1 MYTSTSSSFVSISKK
16 AIFAGLISA
25 TVAGATL
32 IGAASPALASTRGW
46 IHEGNTWS
54 YQVSKDTYAK
64 GWYHAPNGKWFYFN
78 KDNYKMVTGKLT
90 DDHKDYWLDENA
102 GLLYDAWVQDA
113 KGNWLHTDDNGV
125 LATGWFKT
133 KSGYWFYFNQDHT
146 MKTGIL
152 TDKGYTFWLD
162 KNDGLLYNEWVKD
175 ESGKWL
181 RTDGNGCLVKGWYH
195 APNGKWFYFNK
206 DNYKMVTGK
215 LTDDN
220 KDYWLDENAGL
231 LYDAWVQDAKGNWLH
246 TDDNGVLATGW
257 FKTKSGYW
265 FYFNQDHT
273 MKTGILT
280 DKGYTF
286 WLDKNDGLLYNE
298 WVKDESGKWL
308 RTDGNGCLVKG
319 WYHAPNGKWFYFNKD
334 NYKMVTGKLTD
345 DHKDYWLDEN
355 AGLLYDSW
363 VQDAKGNWLHTDENG
378 CLVKGW
384 YQTLY
389 NEKWWYFNDDYK
401 LATGKVTDKGFD
413 YWVDASQGVVYDSW
427 VQDAQGNWLYA
438 DKWSFLVK
446 GWYHAPNGK
455 WFYFND
461 DYTLRTDPLVEKGKR
476 YYFDINMGLI
486 RTEPLTQGSESAN
499 KPSSSSTGRVLDTDK
514 NHKPFGATRWVVDKP
529 AWTETKYTV
538 TTKYTNGHIVSVSTT
553 DPNDLAHIEDTD
565 AMQAWREGKYPGIKT
580 EEEAR
585 KEFWTTKLARLKAAE
600 NCKYLSTHEFKPGE
614 AGTWTEL
621 PLKTETI
628 EHPEQGHW
636 E

>member
-64 GWYHAPNGKWFYFN
+64 GWYYTPSGKWFYFD

-90 DDHKDYWLDENA
+90 DDNKDYWLDENA
-102 GLLYDAWVQDA
+102 GLLYDPWVQDA

-181 RTDGNGCLVKGWYH
+181 HTDGNGCLVKGWYH

-206 DNYKMVTGK
+206 DNYQMVTGK

-231 LYDAWVQDAKGNWLH
+231 LYDPWVQDAKGNWLH

-308 RTDGNGCLVKG
+308 HTDG
-319 WYHAPNGKWFYFNKD
+319 
-334 NYKMVTGKLTD
+334 
-345 DHKDYWLDEN
+345 
-355 AGLLYDSW
+355 
-363 VQDAKGNWLHTDENG
+363 NG

-461 DYTLRTDPLVEKGKR
+461 DHTLRTEPLVEKGNR
-476 YYFDINMGLI
+476 YYFDVNMGLI

-499 KPSSSSTGRVLDTDK
+499 KPSSSSTGRVLGTNK
-514 NHKPFGATRWVVDKP
+514 NHKPYGAARWVVDKP
-529 AWTETKYTV
+529 AQTV
-538 TTKYTNGHIVSVSTT
+538 KVVHMQIRFMNGHVIVRESSDPKDMELVT
-553 DPNDLAHIEDTD
+553 DWKQFNYWKEHKNEMMPDFQK
-565 AMQAWREGKYPGIKT
+565 MT
-580 EEEAR
+580 EEEALR
-585 KEFWTTKLARLKAAE
+585 YYSKPKMARDLLDEAAE
-600 NCKYLSTHEFKPGE
+600 YERTHKFKPGE
-614 AGTWTEL
+614 PANSTVDGDKVFY
-621 PLKTETI
+621 KTI
-628 EHPEQGHW
+628 PEQGHW

>member
-64 GWYHAPNGKWFYFN
+64 GWYYTPSGKWFYFDKDNYKMVTGKLTDDNKDYWLDENAGLLYDRWVQDSQGNWLHTDDNGVLATGWFKTKSGYWFYFNQDHTMKTGILTDRGYTFWLDKNDGLLYNEWVKDESGKWLHTDGNGCLVKGWYHAPNGKWFYFN
-78 KDNYKMVTGKLT
+78 KDNYQMVTGKLT
-90 DDHKDYWLDENA
+90 DDNKDYWLDENA
-102 GLLYDAWVQDA
+102 GLLYDRWAQDA

-152 TDKGYTFWLD
+152 TDRGYTFWLD

-181 RTDGNGCLVKGWYH
+181 HTDG
-195 APNGKWFYFNK
+195 
-206 DNYKMVTGK
+206 
-215 LTDDN
+215 
-220 KDYWLDENAGL
+220 
-231 LYDAWVQDAKGNWLH
+231 
-246 TDDNGVLATGW
+246 
-257 FKTKSGYW
+257 
-265 FYFNQDHT
+265 
-273 MKTGILT
+273 
-280 DKGYTF
+280 
-286 WLDKNDGLLYNE
+286 
-298 WVKDESGKWL
+298 
-308 RTDGNGCLVKG
+308 
-319 WYHAPNGKWFYFNKD
+319 
-334 NYKMVTGKLTD
+334 
-345 DHKDYWLDEN
+345 
-355 AGLLYDSW
+355 
-363 VQDAKGNWLHTDENG
+363 NG

-461 DYTLRTDPLVEKGKR
+461 DHTLRTEPLVEKGNR
-476 YYFDINMGLI
+476 YYFDVNMGLI

-499 KPSSSSTGRVLDTDK
+499 KPSSSSTGKIGTDK
-514 NHKPFGATRWVVDKP
+514 NHKPYGATRWVVDKP
-529 AWTETKYTV
+529 AWTEKIHHSITKY
-538 TTKYTNGHIVSVSTT
+538 KNGHVVDHKASEDSPEYEWVIDTPMRRWWNKHKQLLTGKANKFNKRVCDLTPAEADIEFRMRKFAMESEHEAAQYDGNHTSKKGEPANSTVLQKVEIV
-553 DPNDLAHIEDTD
+553 
-565 AMQAWREGKYPGIKT
+565 
-580 EEEAR
+580 
-585 KEFWTTKLARLKAAE
+585 
-600 NCKYLSTHEFKPGE
+600 
-614 AGTWTEL
+614 
-621 PLKTETI
+621 

>member
-1 MYTSTSSSFVSISKK
+1 MYTSTSSSFVSVSKK

-64 GWYHAPNGKWFYFN
+64 GWYYTPSGKWFYFD

-90 DDHKDYWLDENA
+90 DDNKDYWLDENA
-102 GLLYDAWVQDA
+102 GLLYDRWVQDA

-181 RTDGNGCLVKGWYH
+181 HTDGNGCLVKGWYH
-195 APNGKWFYFNK
+195 APNGKWFYFDK

-231 LYDAWVQDAKGNWLH
+231 LYDRWVQDAKGNWLH

-308 RTDGNGCLVKG
+308 HTDG
-319 WYHAPNGKWFYFNKD
+319 
-334 NYKMVTGKLTD
+334 
-345 DHKDYWLDEN
+345 
-355 AGLLYDSW
+355 
-363 VQDAKGNWLHTDENG
+363 NG

-461 DYTLRTDPLVEKGKR
+461 DHTLRTEPLVEKGNR
-476 YYFDINMGLI
+476 YYFDVNMGLI

-514 NHKPFGATRWVVDKP
+514 NHKPYGATRWVVDKP
-529 AWTETKYTV
+529 AWEETKYTL
-538 TTKYTNGHIVSVSTT
+538 TDKYMNGHIISVSTT
-553 DPNDLAHIEDTD
+553 DPNDLVHIEDTKS
-565 AMQAWREGKYPGIKT
+565 MQAWREGKYPSIKT

-585 KEFWTTKLARLKAAE
+585 KEFWTTRLAQKLALKSGE
-600 NCKYLSTHEFKPGE
+600 YQMKHEFKPGE
-614 AGTWTEL
+614 AGNWTTLQQKEII
-621 PLKTETI
+621 K
-628 EHPEQGHW
+628 HPEQGHW

>member
-1 MYTSTSSSFVSISKK
+1 MYTSTSSSFVSTSKK

-64 GWYHAPNGKWFYFN
+64 GWYYTPSGKWFYFN

-102 GLLYDAWVQDA
+102 GLLYDRWVQDA

-125 LATGWFKT
+125 LVTGWFKT

-175 ESGKWL
+175 ESGNWL
-181 RTDGNGCLVKGWYH
+181 RTDGNGCLLTGWYH

-206 DNYKMVTGK
+206 DSYQMVTGK
-215 LTDDN
+215 LTDDH

-231 LYDAWVQDAKGNWLH
+231 LYDRWVQDAKGNWLH
-246 TDDNGVLATGW
+246 TDDNGVLVTGW

-298 WVKDESGKWL
+298 WVKDESGNWL
-308 RTDGNGCLVKG
+308 RTDGNGCL
-319 WYHAPNGKWFYFNKD
+319 
-334 NYKMVTGKLTD
+334 LT
-345 DHKDYWLDEN
+345 
-355 AGLLYDSW
+355 
-363 VQDAKGNWLHTDENG
+363 
-378 CLVKGW
+378 
-384 YQTLY
+384 
-389 NEKWWYFNDDYK
+389 
-401 LATGKVTDKGFD
+401 
-413 YWVDASQGVVYDSW
+413 
-427 VQDAQGNWLYA
+427 
-438 DKWSFLVK
+438 

-461 DYTLRTDPLVEKGKR
+461 DHTLRTEPLVEKGNR
-476 YYFDINMGLI
+476 YYFDVNMGLI

-499 KPSSSSTGRVLDTDK
+499 KPSSSSTGKILGTDK
-514 NHKPFGATRWVVDKP
+514 NNKPCGATRWVVDKP
-529 AWTETKYTV
+529 AWKERTELSLIATWHGCPKTGAKPHQII
-538 TTKYTNGHIVSVSTT
+538 TTSR
-553 DPNDLAHIEDTD
+553 DPNDWKPMVAEGELRAWQTGKLLGISKLFHKPYSDLSEEQMKEDILKYRPTTLLAQRHNDEVC
-565 AMQAWREGKYPGIKT
+565 AYQS
-580 EEEAR
+580 
-585 KEFWTTKLARLKAAE
+585 LKIAE
-600 NCKYLSTHEFKPGE
+600 SNY
-614 AGTWTEL
+614 
-621 PLKTETI
+621 TETVEEKTV

>member
-64 GWYHAPNGKWFYFN
+64 GWYYTPSGKWFYFD

-90 DDHKDYWLDENA
+90 DDNKDYWLDENA
-102 GLLYDAWVQDA
+102 GLLYDRWVQDG

-152 TDKGYTFWLD
+152 TDKGYTYWLD

-181 RTDGNGCLVKGWYH
+181 HTDG
-195 APNGKWFYFNK
+195 
-206 DNYKMVTGK
+206 
-215 LTDDN
+215 
-220 KDYWLDENAGL
+220 
-231 LYDAWVQDAKGNWLH
+231 
-246 TDDNGVLATGW
+246 
-257 FKTKSGYW
+257 
-265 FYFNQDHT
+265 
-273 MKTGILT
+273 
-280 DKGYTF
+280 
-286 WLDKNDGLLYNE
+286 
-298 WVKDESGKWL
+298 
-308 RTDGNGCLVKG
+308 
-319 WYHAPNGKWFYFNKD
+319 
-334 NYKMVTGKLTD
+334 
-345 DHKDYWLDEN
+345 
-355 AGLLYDSW
+355 
-363 VQDAKGNWLHTDENG
+363 NG

-461 DYTLRTDPLVEKGKR
+461 DHTLRTEPLVEKGNR
-476 YYFDINMGLI
+476 YYFDVNMGLI

-499 KPSSSSTGRVLDTDK
+499 KPSSSSTGRVLVTDK
-514 NHKPFGATRWVVDKP
+514 NHKPYGVTRWVVDKP
-529 AWTETKYTV
+529 AWTETKYTA
-538 TTKYTNGHIVSVSTT
+538 TTKYTNGHVISVSTT
-553 DPNDLAHIEDTD
+553 DPNDLVHIEDTKN
-565 AMQAWREGKYPGIKT
+565 MQAWREGKYPGIKT

-585 KEFWTTKLARLKAAE
+585 KEFWTTKLANESAVE
-600 NCKYLSTHEFKPGE
+600 NWKYRSTHEFKPGE
-614 AGTWTEL
+614 AATWTEL

>member
-1 MYTSTSSSFVSISKK
+1 
-16 AIFAGLISA
+16 
-25 TVAGATL
+25 
-32 IGAASPALASTRGW
+32 
-46 IHEGNTWS
+46 
-54 YQVSKDTYAK
+54 
-64 GWYHAPNGKWFYFN
+64 
-78 KDNYKMVTGKLT
+78 
-90 DDHKDYWLDENA
+90 
-102 GLLYDAWVQDA
+102 
-113 KGNWLHTDDNGV
+113 
-125 LATGWFKT
+125 
-133 KSGYWFYFNQDHT
+133 
-146 MKTGIL
+146 
-152 TDKGYTFWLD
+152 
-162 KNDGLLYNEWVKD
+162 
-175 ESGKWL
+175 
-181 RTDGNGCLVKGWYH
+181 
-195 APNGKWFYFNK
+195 
-206 DNYKMVTGK
+206 MVTGK

-231 LYDAWVQDAKGNWLH
+231 LYDRWVQDA
-246 TDDNGVLATGW
+246 
-257 FKTKSGYW
+257 
-265 FYFNQDHT
+265 Q
-273 MKTGILT
+273 
-280 DKGYTF
+280 
-286 WLDKNDGLLYNE
+286 
-298 WVKDESGKWL
+298 
-308 RTDGNGCLVKG
+308 
-319 WYHAPNGKWFYFNKD
+319 
-334 NYKMVTGKLTD
+334 
-345 DHKDYWLDEN
+345 
-355 AGLLYDSW
+355 
-363 VQDAKGNWLHTDENG
+363 GNWLHTDENG

-455 WFYFND
+455 WFYFNQD
-461 DYTLRTDPLVEKGKR
+461 HTLRTDPLVEKGNR
-476 YYFDINMGLI
+476 YYFDVNMGLI

-499 KPSSSSTGRVLDTDK
+499 KPSSSSTGRVLGTGK
-514 NHKPFGATRWVVDKP
+514 NHKPYGATRWVVDKP

-614 AGTWTEL
+614 AATWTEL

>member
-1 MYTSTSSSFVSISKK
+1 MFIIQDSHITKILKIIKNIITIFSNICYSKYIRRAIVLLLFSRSLYMYTSTSSSFVSISKK

-78 KDNYKMVTGKLT
+78 KDNYQMVTGKLT
-90 DDHKDYWLDENA
+90 DDNKDYWLDENA
-102 GLLYDAWVQDA
+102 GLLYDRWVQDA

-152 TDKGYTFWLD
+152 TDRGYTFWLD

-175 ESGKWL
+175 SKGNWL
-181 RTDGNGCLVKGWYH
+181 RTDGNGCLLTGWYH

-231 LYDAWVQDAKGNWLH
+231 LYDRWVQDAKGNWLH
-246 TDDNGVLATGW
+246 TDG
-257 FKTKSGYW
+257 
-265 FYFNQDHT
+265 
-273 MKTGILT
+273 
-280 DKGYTF
+280 
-286 WLDKNDGLLYNE
+286 
-298 WVKDESGKWL
+298 
-308 RTDGNGCLVKG
+308 
-319 WYHAPNGKWFYFNKD
+319 
-334 NYKMVTGKLTD
+334 
-345 DHKDYWLDEN
+345 
-355 AGLLYDSW
+355 
-363 VQDAKGNWLHTDENG
+363 NG

-461 DYTLRTDPLVEKGKR
+461 DYTLRTEPLVEKGNR
-476 YYFDINMGLI
+476 YYFDVNMGLI

-499 KPSSSSTGRVLDTDK
+499 KPSSSSTGRVDK
-514 NHKPFGATRWVVDKP
+514 NHKPYGVTRWVVDKP
-529 AWTETKYTV
+529 AWTETKYTA
-538 TTKYTNGHIVSVSTT
+538 TTKYTNGHIISVSTT
-553 DPNDLAHIEDTD
+553 DPNDLVHIEDTKN
-565 AMQAWREGKYPGIKT
+565 MQAWREGKYPGIKT

-585 KEFWTTKLARLKAAE
+585 KEFWTTKLANESAVE
-600 NCKYLSTHEFKPGE
+600 NYKYRSTHEFKLGE
-614 AGTWTEL
+614 AATWTEL